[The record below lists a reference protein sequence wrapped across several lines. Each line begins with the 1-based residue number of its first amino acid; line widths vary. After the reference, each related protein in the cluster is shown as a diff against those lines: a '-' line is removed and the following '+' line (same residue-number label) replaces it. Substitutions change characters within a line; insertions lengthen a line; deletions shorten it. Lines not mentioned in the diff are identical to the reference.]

1 VDKKQGKKKKQDKY
15 GWQDEEDRKIAMA
28 LLGHAAEG
36 EQLSKK
42 QTETNKK
49 VAEFRKQVE
58 KKKDAVTKRR
68 EIDKEE
74 EEIRLL
80 LKDEK
85 VDNLTE
91 EEKKKLE
98 EITSQGLGVNL
109 AALTGKPL
117 PTDILM
123 YAIPVC
129 GPFSAMKD
137 YKYKVKV
144 TPGNEKKGTAIKTST
159 SLFLR
164 VEGATEKEKDL
175 IKSLTDQEWGLA
187 LISNCKISAPGVANI
202 KNKGRKKKK

>member
-85 VDNLTE
+85 
-91 EEKKKLE
+91 
-98 EITSQGLGVNL
+98 SG
-109 AALTGKPL
+109 
-117 PTDILM
+117 
-123 YAIPVC
+123 
-129 GPFSAMKD
+129 
-137 YKYKVKV
+137 
-144 TPGNEKKGTAIKTST
+144 
-159 SLFLR
+159 
-164 VEGATEKEKDL
+164 
-175 IKSLTDQEWGLA
+175 
-187 LISNCKISAPGVANI
+187 
-202 KNKGRKKKK
+202 